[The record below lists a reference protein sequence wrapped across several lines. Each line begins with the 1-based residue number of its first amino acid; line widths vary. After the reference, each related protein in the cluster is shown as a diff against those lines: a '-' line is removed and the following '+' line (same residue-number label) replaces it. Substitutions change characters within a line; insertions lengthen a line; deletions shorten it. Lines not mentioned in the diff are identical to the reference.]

1 MKRRSKGASPNGGFL
16 YFRLVEFLEQSL
28 LSFSGAKIEGG
39 VFTKQNDRDGTPSQG
54 EPMNNAYEV
63 LYKKETDLARVRH
76 EIESLWIVASLL
88 SDELPSEELTKK
100 RARSAEETWD
110 PGSEN
115 ATGTDGLFSS
125 INPAPRPRFWNT
137 LKRQK

>member
-1 MKRRSKGASPNGGFL
+1 MKALDETAFQRCVAKRWVL
-16 YFRLVEFLEQSL
+16 YFRPVEFLEQS
-28 LSFSGAKIEGG
+28 SYSSH
-39 VFTKQNDRDGTPSQG
+39 TPSQG
-54 EPMNNAYEV
+54 EPMKNAYEV
-63 LYKKETDLARVRH
+63 LQQKETDLARVRH

-100 RARSAEETWD
+100 RARSADETLD
-110 PGSEN
+110 RGSEN

-125 INPAPRPRFWNT
+125 INPTPRPRFWNT